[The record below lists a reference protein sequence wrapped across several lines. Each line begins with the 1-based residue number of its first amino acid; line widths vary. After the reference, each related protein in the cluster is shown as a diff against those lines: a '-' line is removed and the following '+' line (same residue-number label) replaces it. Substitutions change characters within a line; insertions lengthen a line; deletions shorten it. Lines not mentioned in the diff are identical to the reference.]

1 MNKSMEEFKTI
12 KEKTINREVN
22 NLLNKLLTNKP
33 ITKEDV
39 KRIKNNKK
47 IKI

>member
-12 KEKTINREVN
+12 KEKTINKEVN

-39 KRIKNNKK
+39 KRIKNSKK